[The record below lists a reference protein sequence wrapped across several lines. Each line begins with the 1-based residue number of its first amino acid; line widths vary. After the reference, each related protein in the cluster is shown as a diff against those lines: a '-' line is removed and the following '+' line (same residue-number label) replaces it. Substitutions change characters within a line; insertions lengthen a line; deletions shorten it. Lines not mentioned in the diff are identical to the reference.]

1 MVNVTTNLE
10 KEIIKMATKKTYFQ
24 GLGELVN
31 NPELEKFQK
40 NEFAEQLPTEAF
52 LGDDEKLSESSTSRR
67 DFLKFLGFSTAAAS
81 LAACEAPIQKVI
93 PFVVKPEETIAG
105 EANWYASSFY
115 DGNDFASLLIKNRE
129 GRPIF
134 LKTNDLCDKGGINA
148 RVQASVLNLYDSAR
162 LHTPLANGEEA
173 SWSTID
179 ASVVKGLNAA
189 KDAGK
194 QVVLLS
200 STIISPSTKAVIKE
214 FASKYNAKHISYD
227 VLSASAML
235 DANLESYGT
244 RSLPTYHFDKADV
257 VVSFAADF
265 LGDWLDT
272 GHGKDYATKRNPK
285 AATMSRHFQFESNLS
300 MTGANADYRTPVKAS
315 EMGLALV
322 NLYNLIA
329 TKAGAST
336 VNVATSDYS
345 TSIQKAA
352 NDLWKAKGKSLVVA
366 GGNDKNSHL
375 VVNAINDLLSNNG
388 STIDFTKRSNLKQGN
403 DADVTT
409 LISDMKAGKVGAVIA
424 YNVNPV
430 YNLAQGSEFA
440 SALAKVDLSVSFAE
454 KKDETA
460 AVMNFVCPDHN
471 YLESWGDANPY
482 TGVNALVQPTINP
495 LFKTRQAQASLMTWT
510 GLGADFY
517 AYVKNYWN
525 KNILGSTSWN
535 TALHD
540 GVFMTSTSEKSVSYK
555 GSISSAATSLAKLS
569 GNSIDLVLYSKTG
582 IGSGEFANNPWLQE
596 LPDPITKNTWD
607 NYLTISPRY
616 AKELGFEN
624 ENVSNGALNGDVAD
638 LTVNGV
644 TLRVPVLIQPGQA
657 YKTLGLAVGYGRNG
671 AGKAGDGIG
680 VNAFVFA
687 NNFNTTLSGAT
698 LVKVEDAVHE
708 FASTQLHHTMMG
720 RDRIV
725 KETTLGDFLSDPTSG
740 NEQMMLATHKGPQ
753 APEKVTLWEEHD
765 RDVHWWN
772 LSIDLNGCTGCGA
785 CVIACHSENNVPVV
799 GKKEIR
805 NSRDMHWLRIDR
817 YYSSDM
823 TEESAEEDGVSTIDK
838 FLAMEVAS
846 ESESLKVVFQPV
858 MCQHCNHAPCET
870 VCPVAATSHS
880 REGLNHMAYNRCVG
894 TRYCANNCPYKV
906 RRFNWF
912 NYSENE
918 DFDFYMNDDLGKMVL
933 NPDVVVRSRGV
944 MEKCSMCVHMLQKV
958 KLDAKKDGRKLRAEE
973 AQTACS
979 IACDTGALTFGDVLN
994 EESKVFTASKNPR
1007 AYHLLEELNT
1017 QPSVWYQTKVR
1028 NVTEK

>member
-1 MVNVTTNLE
+1 
-10 KEIIKMATKKTYFQ
+10 MATKKTYFQ
-24 GLGELVN
+24 GLGELAN
-31 NPELEKFQK
+31 NPELENFQK

-105 EANWYASSFY
+105 EADWYASSFY

-134 LKTNDLCDKGGINA
+134 LKTNDLCDKGGVNA
-148 RVQASVLNLYDSAR
+148 RIQASVLNLYDAAR
-162 LHTPLANGEEA
+162 LKTPLANGEE
-173 SWSTID
+173 STWANVD
-179 ASVVKGLNAA
+179 ASIVKGLKAA
-189 KDAGK
+189 KAAGK

-200 STIISPSTKAVIKE
+200 SSIISPSTKAVIDT
-214 FASKYNAKHISYD
+214 FAAKYNAKHVMYD
-227 VLSASAML
+227 ALSVSAML
-235 DANLESYGT
+235 DANKESFGV
-244 RSLPTYHFDKADV
+244 RALPTYHFDKADV

-265 LGDWLDT
+265 LGDWLDA
-272 GHGKDYATKRNPK
+272 GHGKDYATKRNPN
-285 AATMSRHFQFESNLS
+285 AATMSRHYQFESNLS
-300 MTGANADYRTPVKAS
+300 MTGANADYRTPVKAT
-315 EMGLALV
+315 EMGVALV

-329 TKAGAST
+329 NKAGATT
-336 VNVATSDYS
+336 VKVATSDYS
-345 TSIQKAA
+345 TQIQKAA

-366 GGNDKNSHL
+366 GGNDKNIHL

-388 STIDFTKRSNLKQGN
+388 ATIDFAKRSNLKQGN
-403 DADVTT
+403 DADVVT
-409 LISDMKAGKVGAVIA
+409 LVNDMKAGKVGALIA
-424 YNVNPV
+424 YNANPV
-430 YNLAQGSEFA
+430 YNLAEGAAFA
-440 SALAKVDLSVSFAE
+440 EALSKVDTSVSFSE
-454 KKDETA
+454 KNDETA

-471 YLESWGDANPY
+471 YLESWSDANPY
-482 TGVNALVQPTINP
+482 TGVYALVQPTISP
-495 LFKTRQAQASLMTWT
+495 LFKTRQAQASLMSWT
-510 GLGADFY
+510 GLGEDFY
-517 AYVKNYWN
+517 SYVKNYWN

-540 GVFMTSTSEKSVSYK
+540 GVFMTKASERSVSNK
-555 GSISSAATSLAKLS
+555 ASIVSAVASLSKLT
-569 GNSIDLVLYSKTG
+569 GDSIDLVLYSKTG
-582 IGSGEFANNPWLQE
+582 LGSGEFANNPWLQE

-607 NYLTISPRY
+607 NYLTVSPRF
-616 AKELGFEN
+616 AKELGLTN
-624 ENVSNGALNGDVAD
+624 ENVSNGALDGDVVD

-657 YKTLGLAVGYGRNG
+657 YKTVGLAVGYGRQG
-671 AGKAGDGIG
+671 SGKAGDGVG

-687 NNFNTTLSGAT
+687 NGFNTTLSGAT
-698 LVKVEDAVHE
+698 ITKVEGEVHG

-725 KETTLGDFLSDPTSG
+725 KETTLDAYKNDPTSG
-740 NEQMMLATHKGPQ
+740 NEQMLLATHKGAK
-753 APEKVTLWEEHD
+753 APEKITLWEEHD

-785 CVIACHSENNVPVV
+785 CVIACHAENNVPVV
-799 GKKEIR
+799 GKDEIR
-805 NSRDMHWLRIDR
+805 RSRDMHWLRIDR

-823 TEESAEEDGVSTIDK
+823 TQEKADDEGVSAIDK

-846 ESESLKVVFQPV
+846 EAETLEVVFQPV

-912 NYSENE
+912 NYSDNE
-918 DFDFYMNDDLGKMVL
+918 QFDFYMNDDLGKMVL

-958 KLDAKKDGRKLRAEE
+958 KLDAKKDGRKLRTGE

-979 IACDTGALTFGDVLN
+979 IACDTGALTFGDVLD
-994 EESKVFTASKNPR
+994 EESKVFTASKSPR

-1028 NVTEK
+1028 NKEI